1 MSQQIFRLLTI
12 FLLAALWLTPA
23 GVVRA
28 DGHLPPVPQI
38 GPRLS
43 PPAIPHTSVLN
54 TNTIYNNLLNPPPVE
69 SQEADAADGGRN
81 QEKPG
86 RGIRQTITPH
96 SVGITLFSTGTTCND
111 FNQKSAWN
119 VPSSDIHTDWYAGWA
134 PFAVNEGLYQAKN
147 TVFAMERVVGPGAN
161 YGPNQYSAKIS
172 SNQPYAGGYGSP
184 MISVTPGAEVLV
196 RVKYLIFDHDHRG
209 LDYDWASMGIKP
221 DATGAEAIYV
231 NGYTR
236 GEWAELSYTVTAG
249 ASGKI
254 MVLLQGSSPMATNS
268 NIYFDDV
275 QIAVNGEYLGNCR
288 YE

>member
-1 MSQQIFRLLTI
+1 MSQGRLRVLSIVILAILLLTPTGI
-12 FLLAALWLTPA
+12 VFAE
-23 GVVRA
+23 
-28 DGHLPPVPQI
+28 DHLPPVPQI

-43 PPAIPHTSVLN
+43 PSAIPHTGVLN
-54 TNTIYNNLLNPPPVE
+54 PDTIYNNLLTPPPVQ
-69 SQEADAADGGRN
+69 SLEANAADGGRS

-96 SVGITLFSTGTTCND
+96 SVGITLFAAGTTCND
-111 FNQKSAWN
+111 FNRSGNWA
-119 VPSSDIHTDWYAGWA
+119 VPPSDIHTDWYAGWA

-147 TVFAMERVVGPGAN
+147 TVFAMERVVGPGKN
-161 YGPNQYSAKIS
+161 YGNNQFSAKIS

-184 MISVTPGAEVLV
+184 MIAVTPGADVTV
-196 RVKYLIFDHDHRG
+196 SAKYLIWDHDHKG

-221 DATGAEAIYV
+221 DAVGEEAIYV
-231 NGYTR
+231 NGYVR
-236 GEWAELSYTVTAG
+236 GEWAELHHTVTAG

-275 QIAVNGEYLGNCR
+275 QIAVDGKFLRDCR